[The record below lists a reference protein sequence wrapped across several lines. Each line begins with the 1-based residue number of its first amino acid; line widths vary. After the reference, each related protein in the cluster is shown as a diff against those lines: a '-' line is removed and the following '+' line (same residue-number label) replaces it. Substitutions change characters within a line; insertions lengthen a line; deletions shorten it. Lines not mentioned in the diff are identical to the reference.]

1 MLHRSLGGMELLL
14 LVPSGTKADIHSVAC
29 KMSVIFSWC
38 WKEWGKKFAL
48 PSPIVRLIFKSC
60 FALALKAWKESSA
73 SYRNKDS
80 FITSLFVN
88 TLTGTKGWEEKQR
101 GSGEGM
107 GGEWKR
113 EEERKREEKRREE
126 KTASV
131 HENCTEWKV
140 WRIGYVMMLAPCA
153 LLLI

>member
-1 MLHRSLGGMELLL
+1 MKR
-14 LVPSGTKADIHSVAC
+14 K
-29 KMSVIFSWC
+29 
-38 WKEWGKKFAL
+38 
-48 PSPIVRLIFKSC
+48 
-60 FALALKAWKESSA
+60 SSA

-131 HENCTEWKV
+131 HENCTE
-140 WRIGYVMMLAPCA
+140 
-153 LLLI
+153 